1 MIRICRKGGLSCTGS
16 LKALEK
22 EKEALKVE
30 EHGTIEDFR
39 FTLKPVACM
48 GACNQVFFAPAD
60 DPSFVRFA

>member
-1 MIRICRKGGLSCTGS
+1 